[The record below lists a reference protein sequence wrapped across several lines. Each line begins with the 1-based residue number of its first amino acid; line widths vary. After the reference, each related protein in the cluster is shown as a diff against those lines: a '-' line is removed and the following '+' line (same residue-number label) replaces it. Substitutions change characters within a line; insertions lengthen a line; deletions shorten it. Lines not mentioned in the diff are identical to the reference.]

1 MFLTSLL
8 CIILTAINASAYD
21 FEVDGIYYN
30 IISNVDLT
38 VEVTNK
44 YKGSFNSNYS
54 YSGSVV
60 VPDMVRYENK
70 NYSVVRIG
78 AYAFGCLINYTNI
91 SGRVGSDITEVILPE
106 TIEEIRDCAFRE
118 CNKLLKINMPEN
130 LNIIG
135 DSAFSGTQLATLVIP
150 DSCTAIGSAAFYNC
164 ENLRMIVLGKGLK
177 KINDRAFGSC
187 PKLLEVFFLASKG
200 PICGNSVFYGNGNLR
215 LYVPSRKTYSFGQE
229 MVSFESS
236 SFEYTGLQPRVVW
249 QSNLGKY
256 KVSMP
261 IEYDRLQKDVGTYS
275 STFTATC
282 AEMNFQFDVPYS
294 YEITKAPLTVS
305 IYDCEK
311 FYGDENPNFQIKSVM
326 GLKNGE
332 SLDGIS
338 AKCELSTSATKT
350 SNVGKY
356 AITGSFDIKNY
367 EATVNSGT
375 LTIKKAP
382 LKITVNKSEKVYG
395 DENPVFSVSYDGLRN
410 GDLAPIYVNKL
421 QFSTSA
427 TKSSGVGNYM
437 VNAAGG
443 EATNYSLTYS
453 PGILCINKAPVK
465 VVTNDSSRDYGDDNP
480 PFACRYSGLK
490 NGETEAV
497 LKTKP
502 TFKTD
507 ATRYSNVGTYDVTP
521 QNAEAQNYEFSYAPG
536 VLTIKKVP
544 LTINIVNANRYYGD
558 VNPEFKCL
566 VDGLKNEDILSNVV
580 DLQYSTTATSLSPVG
595 EYPISA
601 TYTYKSE
608 NYNAKIK
615 GGILTVD
622 KAPVKVSVIDIS
634 RIYGEDNPVFDV
646 AYEGLKNGESAP
658 TLTEKFSLTTKADR
672 KTHVGKYDVKIEGG
686 ASNNYEFIERK
697 AGQLVILKR
706 GLKVVAD
713 DISRKYGHKNP
724 NFTCHYVNFANGDT
738 EKSFSEMP
746 NLNCDANE
754 ESVAGQYP
762 IIPSGGES
770 DDYDFEYE
778 NGTLTIDKSLV
789 KFKQVDNYAV
799 FNRCAQSVETVA
811 EQPSDLSGLEIK
823 AYRLADD
830 GSGYYWNIS
839 MDNVKN
845 VGKYKFELRI
855 DNQTTFGNSE
865 AYLTITKA
873 EPNLVWNQSLKPLKI
888 GEKVYLDFSCDNIDS
903 RPYFDNY
910 DNKVI
915 DVDADVEMD
924 DQGKTVYKWYIRG
937 KSIGITDIS
946 MYYPSSNNYFE
957 SETINKI
964 IKVEENSSVTEID
977 SDGIKV
983 YTDNGTIR
991 IENAEQLSMVRVY
1004 NANGLI
1010 VYDGQDKIVSGL
1022 NNGLYLVKIGS
1033 KIVKVV
1039 L

>member
-1 MFLTSLL
+1 MRRIFLTSLL

-44 YKGSFNSNYS
+44 HKGSFDRNYS

-78 AYAFGCLINYTNI
+78 YSAFGGDYND
-91 SGRVGSDITEVILPE
+91 SGSDVTEVVLPE
-106 TIEEIRDCAFRE
+106 TIEEIRSCAF
-118 CNKLLKINMPEN
+118 CNCRKLLKINMPEN

-135 DSAFSGTQLATLVIP
+135 GYAFYSTQLATLVIP
-150 DSCTAIGSAAFYNC
+150 DCCTAIGFSAFEGC
-164 ENLRMIVLGKGLK
+164 GNLRMIVLGKGLK
-177 KINDRAFGSC
+177 NIGDKAFRSC
-187 PKLLEVFFLASKG
+187 SKLLEVFFLASKEPVRG
-200 PICGNSVFYGNGNLR
+200 YQVFSGNENLR

-261 IEYDRLQKDVGTYS
+261 IEHDRLQKDVGTYS

-282 AEMNFQFDVPYS
+282 TEMNFQFDVPYS

-356 AITGSFDIKNY
+356 AITGSF
-367 EATVNSGT
+367 
-375 LTIKKAP
+375 
-382 LKITVNKSEKVYG
+382 
-395 DENPVFSVSYDGLRN
+395 
-410 GDLAPIYVNKL
+410 
-421 QFSTSA
+421 
-427 TKSSGVGNYM
+427 
-437 VNAAGG
+437 
-443 EATNYSLTYS
+443 
-453 PGILCINKAPVK
+453 
-465 VVTNDSSRDYGDDNP
+465 
-480 PFACRYSGLK
+480 
-490 NGETEAV
+490 
-497 LKTKP
+497 
-502 TFKTD
+502 
-507 ATRYSNVGTYDVTP
+507 
-521 QNAEAQNYEFSYAPG
+521 
-536 VLTIKKVP
+536 
-544 LTINIVNANRYYGD
+544 
-558 VNPEFKCL
+558 
-566 VDGLKNEDILSNVV
+566 
-580 DLQYSTTATSLSPVG
+580 
-595 EYPISA
+595 
-601 TYTYKSE
+601 KSE

-762 IIPSGGES
+762 IMPSGGES

-799 FNRCAQSVETVA
+799 FNRCAQSVETVV

-924 DQGKTVYKWYIRG
+924 NQGKTVYKWYIRG
-937 KSIGITDIS
+937 KSTGITNIS

-1022 NNGLYLVKIGS
+1022 NKGLYLVKIGS

>member
-1 MFLTSLL
+1 M
-8 CIILTAINASAYD
+8 
-21 FEVDGIYYN
+21 
-30 IISNVDLT
+30 
-38 VEVTNK
+38 
-44 YKGSFNSNYS
+44 
-54 YSGSVV
+54 
-60 VPDMVRYENK
+60 
-70 NYSVVRIG
+70 
-78 AYAFGCLINYTNI
+78 
-91 SGRVGSDITEVILPE
+91 
-106 TIEEIRDCAFRE
+106 
-118 CNKLLKINMPEN
+118 
-130 LNIIG
+130 
-135 DSAFSGTQLATLVIP
+135 
-150 DSCTAIGSAAFYNC
+150 
-164 ENLRMIVLGKGLK
+164 
-177 KINDRAFGSC
+177 
-187 PKLLEVFFLASKG
+187 
-200 PICGNSVFYGNGNLR
+200 
-215 LYVPSRKTYSFGQE
+215 
-229 MVSFESS
+229 
-236 SFEYTGLQPRVVW
+236 
-249 QSNLGKY
+249 
-256 KVSMP
+256 
-261 IEYDRLQKDVGTYS
+261 
-275 STFTATC
+275 
-282 AEMNFQFDVPYS
+282 
-294 YEITKAPLTVS
+294 
-305 IYDCEK
+305 
-311 FYGDENPNFQIKSVM
+311 
-326 GLKNGE
+326 
-332 SLDGIS
+332 
-338 AKCELSTSATKT
+338 
-350 SNVGKY
+350 
-356 AITGSFDIKNY
+356 
-367 EATVNSGT
+367 
-375 LTIKKAP
+375 
-382 LKITVNKSEKVYG
+382 
-395 DENPVFSVSYDGLRN
+395 
-410 GDLAPIYVNKL
+410 
-421 QFSTSA
+421 
-427 TKSSGVGNYM
+427 
-437 VNAAGG
+437 
-443 EATNYSLTYS
+443 
-453 PGILCINKAPVK
+453 
-465 VVTNDSSRDYGDDNP
+465 
-480 PFACRYSGLK
+480 
-490 NGETEAV
+490 
-497 LKTKP
+497 
-502 TFKTD
+502 
-507 ATRYSNVGTYDVTP
+507 
-521 QNAEAQNYEFSYAPG
+521 
-536 VLTIKKVP
+536 
-544 LTINIVNANRYYGD
+544 
-558 VNPEFKCL
+558 
-566 VDGLKNEDILSNVV
+566 
-580 DLQYSTTATSLSPVG
+580 
-595 EYPISA
+595 
-601 TYTYKSE
+601 
-608 NYNAKIK
+608 
-615 GGILTVD
+615 
-622 KAPVKVSVIDIS
+622 SVIDIS

-713 DISRKYGHKNP
+713 DISRKYGHENP

-738 EKSFSEMP
+738 EKSLSEMP

-873 EPNLVWNQSLKPLKI
+873 EPNLVWNQNLKPLKI

-924 DQGKTVYKWYIRG
+924 DRGKTVYKWYIRG
-937 KSIGITDIS
+937 KSTGITNIS

>member
-44 YKGSFNSNYS
+44 NKGSFSGNDS

-78 AYAFGCLINYTNI
+78 DSAFGGGY
-91 SGRVGSDITEVILPE
+91 GGSDITEVVLPE
-106 TIEEIRDCAFRE
+106 TIEEIRSDAFHN
-118 CNKLLKINMPEN
+118 CCKLLKINMPEN

-135 DSAFSGTQLATLVIP
+135 DSAFSSTQLATLVIP
-150 DSCTAIGSAAFYNC
+150 DCCTAIGSLAFNYC
-164 ENLRMIVLGKGLK
+164 GNLRMVVLGKGLK
-177 KINDRAFGSC
+177 DIGDSAFGSC
-187 PKLLEVFFLASKG
+187 PKLLEVFFLASKEPVRG
-200 PICGNSVFYGNGNLR
+200 YQVFSGNKNLR

-261 IEYDRLQKDVGTYS
+261 IEHDRLQKDVGTYS

-282 AEMNFQFDVPYS
+282 TEMNFQFDVPYS

-536 VLTIKKVP
+536 VLT
-544 LTINIVNANRYYGD
+544 
-558 VNPEFKCL
+558 
-566 VDGLKNEDILSNVV
+566 
-580 DLQYSTTATSLSPVG
+580 
-595 EYPISA
+595 
-601 TYTYKSE
+601 YK
-608 NYNAKIK
+608 
-615 GGILTVD
+615 
-622 KAPVKVSVIDIS
+622 
-634 RIYGEDNPVFDV
+634 
-646 AYEGLKNGESAP
+646 
-658 TLTEKFSLTTKADR
+658 
-672 KTHVGKYDVKIEGG
+672 
-686 ASNNYEFIERK
+686 
-697 AGQLVILKR
+697 
-706 GLKVVAD
+706 
-713 DISRKYGHKNP
+713 
-724 NFTCHYVNFANGDT
+724 
-738 EKSFSEMP
+738 
-746 NLNCDANE
+746 
-754 ESVAGQYP
+754 
-762 IIPSGGES
+762 IP
-770 DDYDFEYE
+770 
-778 NGTLTIDKSLV
+778 
-789 KFKQVDNYAV
+789 
-799 FNRCAQSVETVA
+799 
-811 EQPSDLSGLEIK
+811 
-823 AYRLADD
+823 
-830 GSGYYWNIS
+830 
-839 MDNVKN
+839 
-845 VGKYKFELRI
+845 
-855 DNQTTFGNSE
+855 
-865 AYLTITKA
+865 
-873 EPNLVWNQSLKPLKI
+873 
-888 GEKVYLDFSCDNIDS
+888 
-903 RPYFDNY
+903 
-910 DNKVI
+910 
-915 DVDADVEMD
+915 
-924 DQGKTVYKWYIRG
+924 
-937 KSIGITDIS
+937 
-946 MYYPSSNNYFE
+946 
-957 SETINKI
+957 
-964 IKVEENSSVTEID
+964 
-977 SDGIKV
+977 
-983 YTDNGTIR
+983 
-991 IENAEQLSMVRVY
+991 
-1004 NANGLI
+1004 
-1010 VYDGQDKIVSGL
+1010 
-1022 NNGLYLVKIGS
+1022 
-1033 KIVKVV
+1033 
-1039 L
+1039 

>member
-1 MFLTSLL
+1 M
-8 CIILTAINASAYD
+8 
-21 FEVDGIYYN
+21 
-30 IISNVDLT
+30 
-38 VEVTNK
+38 
-44 YKGSFNSNYS
+44 
-54 YSGSVV
+54 
-60 VPDMVRYENK
+60 
-70 NYSVVRIG
+70 
-78 AYAFGCLINYTNI
+78 
-91 SGRVGSDITEVILPE
+91 
-106 TIEEIRDCAFRE
+106 
-118 CNKLLKINMPEN
+118 
-130 LNIIG
+130 
-135 DSAFSGTQLATLVIP
+135 
-150 DSCTAIGSAAFYNC
+150 
-164 ENLRMIVLGKGLK
+164 
-177 KINDRAFGSC
+177 
-187 PKLLEVFFLASKG
+187 
-200 PICGNSVFYGNGNLR
+200 
-215 LYVPSRKTYSFGQE
+215 
-229 MVSFESS
+229 
-236 SFEYTGLQPRVVW
+236 
-249 QSNLGKY
+249 
-256 KVSMP
+256 
-261 IEYDRLQKDVGTYS
+261 
-275 STFTATC
+275 
-282 AEMNFQFDVPYS
+282 
-294 YEITKAPLTVS
+294 
-305 IYDCEK
+305 
-311 FYGDENPNFQIKSVM
+311 
-326 GLKNGE
+326 
-332 SLDGIS
+332 
-338 AKCELSTSATKT
+338 
-350 SNVGKY
+350 
-356 AITGSFDIKNY
+356 
-367 EATVNSGT
+367 
-375 LTIKKAP
+375 
-382 LKITVNKSEKVYG
+382 
-395 DENPVFSVSYDGLRN
+395 
-410 GDLAPIYVNKL
+410 
-421 QFSTSA
+421 
-427 TKSSGVGNYM
+427 
-437 VNAAGG
+437 
-443 EATNYSLTYS
+443 
-453 PGILCINKAPVK
+453 
-465 VVTNDSSRDYGDDNP
+465 
-480 PFACRYSGLK
+480 
-490 NGETEAV
+490 
-497 LKTKP
+497 
-502 TFKTD
+502 
-507 ATRYSNVGTYDVTP
+507 
-521 QNAEAQNYEFSYAPG
+521 
-536 VLTIKKVP
+536 
-544 LTINIVNANRYYGD
+544 TINIANANRYYGD

-762 IIPSGGES
+762 IMPSGGES

-799 FNRCAQSVETVA
+799 FNRCAQSVETVV

-873 EPNLVWNQSLKPLKI
+873 EPNLVWNQNLKPLKI

-937 KSIGITDIS
+937 KSTGITNIS